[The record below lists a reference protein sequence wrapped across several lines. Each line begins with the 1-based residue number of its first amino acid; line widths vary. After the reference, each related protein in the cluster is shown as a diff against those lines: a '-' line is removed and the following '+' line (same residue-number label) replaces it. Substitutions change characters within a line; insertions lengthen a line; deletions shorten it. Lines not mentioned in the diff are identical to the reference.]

1 MVAVFIFFVAIEPLR
16 NLAGEPRL
24 LQGYDVTEVQL
35 EGDTL
40 TGHNMTA
47 RIALA
52 AAKSGRL
59 ISAHRRRLG
68 VAAVVLASATMLF
81 PQCALADEGGVSFW
95 VPGFFGSLAAAPQ
108 QPGWSL
114 ATVYYHTSVSAG
126 ADVATARE
134 FTLGRVPANATV
146 NANLN
151 LSVNATGD
159 LGFVIP
165 TYVFATPVLGGQA
178 SVSLVGAYG
187 VVGTT
192 LAGTLSGVLTT
203 PFGNRPFALSDTIN
217 DTTWG
222 FGDLVPQ
229 FALRWN
235 AGVNNYMTYI
245 TGDIPVGAYQ
255 SNRLSNLGI
264 GHGAIDAGGGYTYFN
279 PATGHEF
286 SGVLGFTYNFKNT
299 ATQYQNGVDL
309 HFDWGA
315 SQFLTKQVQVGLV
328 GYAYKDIGC
337 DSGSGDHVGCFQSQ
351 VFGIG
356 PQFGY
361 IFPLSQ
367 TLQGYINL
375 KGYAEFAGSDRPSG
389 WNTWLTFVVSPAAA
403 PPPSV
408 SRMITK

>member
-1 MVAVFIFFVAIEPLR
+1 
-16 NLAGEPRL
+16 
-24 LQGYDVTEVQL
+24 
-35 EGDTL
+35 
-40 TGHNMTA
+40 MTA
-47 RIALA
+47 SIALT
-52 AAKSGRL
+52 AAKSGRR

-68 VAAVVLASATMLF
+68 VAAIVLAPAIMFFS
-81 PQCALADEGGVSFW
+81 QYALADEGGVSFW
-95 VPGFFGSLAAAPQ
+95 VPGFFGSLSAAPQ

-114 ATVYYHTSVSAG
+114 ANIYYHTSVSAG
-126 ADVATARE
+126 ADVARARE
-134 FTLGRVPANATV
+134 FTLGRVPGNVTV

-159 LGFVIP
+159 LGFVAP
-165 TYVFATPVLGGQA
+165 SYVFATPVLGGQA
-178 SVSLVGAYG
+178 SVSLLAAYG
-187 VVGTT
+187 VVSTS
-192 LAGTLSGVLTT
+192 LAGQLSGNLTGPGGGSI
-203 PFGNRPFALSDTIN
+203 PFMRSDSFS

-264 GHGAIDAGGGYTYFN
+264 GHGAIDAGAGYTYFN
-279 PATGHEF
+279 PATGHEL

-337 DSGSGDHVGCFQSQ
+337 DGGSGDRVGCFQSQ

-361 IFPLSQ
+361 VFPLSE

-375 KGYAEFAGSDRPSG
+375 KGYAEFGASDRPKG
-389 WNTWLTFVVSPAAA
+389 WNTWLTFVISPAAA
-403 PPPSV
+403 PPPAPR
-408 SRMITK
+408 RMITK

>member
-1 MVAVFIFFVAIEPLR
+1 
-16 NLAGEPRL
+16 
-24 LQGYDVTEVQL
+24 
-35 EGDTL
+35 
-40 TGHNMTA
+40 MTA

-52 AAKSGRL
+52 AAKSGRP
-59 ISAHRRRLG
+59 ISANRRRLG
-68 VAAVVLASATMLF
+68 VAVIVLASAITF
-81 PQCALADEGGVSFW
+81 FSPPALADESGVSFW
-95 VPGFFGSLAAAPQ
+95 VPGFFGSLAATPQ
-108 QPGWSL
+108 QPGWAL

-126 ADVATARE
+126 GDVARARE
-134 FTLGRVPANATV
+134 FQIGQVPTNVTLAARLNA
-146 NANLN
+146 
-151 LSVNATGD
+151 SVNATGD

-178 SVSLVGAYG
+178 SVSLVSAYG
-187 VVGTT
+187 VVSTS
-192 LAGTLSGVLTT
+192 LAGQLAGSLTGPGGASI
-203 PFGNRPFALSDTIN
+203 PFMRNDSIN

-222 FGDLVPQ
+222 FGDLIPQ

-255 SNRLSNLGI
+255 SDRLSNLGI
-264 GHGAIDAGGGYTYFN
+264 GHGAIDAGGGYTYYN

-299 ATQYQNGVDL
+299 ATQYQSGVDL

-315 SQFLTKQVQVGLV
+315 SQFLTKQIQVGLV

-337 DSGSGDHVGCFQSQ
+337 DSGSGDRVGCFQSQ
-351 VFGIG
+351 VLGIG

-361 IFPLSQ
+361 VFPLSP

-375 KGYAEFAGSDRPSG
+375 KGYAEFAGSDRPTG
-389 WNTWLTFVVSPAAA
+389 WNTWLTFAISPAAA
-403 PPPSV
+403 PPPAP
-408 SRMITK
+408 SRVVTK